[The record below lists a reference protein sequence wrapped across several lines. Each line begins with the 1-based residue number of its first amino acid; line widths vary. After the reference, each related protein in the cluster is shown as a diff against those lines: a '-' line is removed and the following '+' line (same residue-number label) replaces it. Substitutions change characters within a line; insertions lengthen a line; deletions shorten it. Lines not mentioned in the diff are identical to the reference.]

1 MTKLLPRAIL
11 LNVCSV
17 LQQVNQTRSYFVST
31 AEKVDSWRIL
41 KAISVASFVVL
52 ISVLKLP
59 KYSNNLGSMLITFG
73 RGKTFSEVVRIHP
86 ARSLNLLIQTIYLRG
101 REFFDEGDLEQK
113 QYTFT
118 TMYKKLIISA
128 TSIPFIKSVEHKTFI
143 CWLFP
148 FFVCVNET

>member
-11 LNVCSV
+11 LTVCSV

-31 AEKVDSWRIL
+31 AETVDSWRIL
-41 KAISVASFVVL
+41 KAISVVSFVVL

-86 ARSLNLLIQTIYLRG
+86 ARSLNLLMQTIY
-101 REFFDEGDLEQK
+101 
-113 QYTFT
+113 
-118 TMYKKLIISA
+118 
-128 TSIPFIKSVEHKTFI
+128 
-143 CWLFP
+143 
-148 FFVCVNET
+148 